1 MSNIFKTGIKIPR
14 VVKKLE
20 LTNYHKELKN
30 AFIMVWVNLTRAAHL
45 EYADIQEETKIWGL
59 EGKRVTDD
67 LQKQVDEAQ
76 AEKKPEKE
84 LEKMR
89 AKNEK
94 VFKTYL
100 ESIEPINDLMYAW
113 YAQIWS
119 QHENEVHHCTAAE
132 VRAIAETSKKDD
144 NGNFWAWITT
154 RTQAMIIQHGNQ
166 HLKK

>member
-1 MSNIFKTGIKIPR
+1 MNNIFKTGINIPR

-20 LTNYHKELKN
+20 LTNYHKELKD

-45 EYADIQEETKIWGL
+45 EYADIQEKTRVWGL
-59 EGKRVTDD
+59 EGKRITDD

-94 VFKTYL
+94 VFETYL

-119 QHENEVHHCTAAE
+119 QHENEIHHCTAAE
-132 VRAIAETSKKDD
+132 VRSIAETSKKDD

>member
-1 MSNIFKTGIKIPR
+1 MSNIFKTGINIPK

-20 LTNYHKELKN
+20 LKNYHKELKD

-45 EYADIQEETKIWGL
+45 EYADIQKKTGIWSL
-59 EGKRVTDD
+59 EGKRLTDD

-76 AEKKPEKE
+76 AEKKPEKD
-84 LEKMR
+84 LEKLR

-94 VFKTYL
+94 AFGTYL
-100 ESIEPINDLMYAW
+100 ETIEPINDLMYAW

-119 QHENEVHHCTAAE
+119 QHENEVHHCTADE
-132 VRAIAETSKKDD
+132 VRKIAETSSKDD